1 MPQFHGAD
9 LDAQIAQL
17 RKGNLIS
24 EQQVRSLC
32 ISARESLICQPNIQP
47 IDPPVTICGDIH
59 GQFFDLQHLFQ
70 TIGSCPSTRYL
81 FIGDFV
87 DRGYHSL
94 ETLLLL
100 LALRVRYPEQMF
112 LVRGNHESRQ
122 ITQVYGFYDEC
133 MRKFGGGVNVWKY
146 CCDVFDY
153 LPLGAVIGQ
162 SILCIHGG
170 LSPSVQTLDE
180 VRLIDRKKE
189 TPHQGPMC
197 DLMWSDPEESITG
210 WHTSPRGAGF
220 LFGGDVVEAFL
231 HRNSLAF
238 IARAHQLVQEG
249 YREMFDGK
257 LVTVWSA
264 PNYCYRCGNAAAVL
278 QIDAQMEKEFVV
290 FGAAPLD
297 QRTLTVTRAVPEY
310 FV

>member
-1 MPQFHGAD
+1 M
-9 LDAQIAQL
+9 
-17 RKGNLIS
+17 
-24 EQQVRSLC
+24 
-32 ISARESLICQPNIQP
+32 
-47 IDPPVTICGDIH
+47 
-59 GQFFDLQHLFQ
+59 
-70 TIGSCPSTRYL
+70 
-81 FIGDFV
+81 
-87 DRGYHSL
+87 
-94 ETLLLL
+94 
-100 LALRVRYPEQMF
+100 
-112 LVRGNHESRQ
+112 
-122 ITQVYGFYDEC
+122 
-133 MRKFGGGVNVWKY
+133 NVWKY

-249 YREMFDGK
+249 YREIFDGK